1 MMLDDL
7 ELELRKLPGVRAAGF
22 DDRDDMLLVQ
32 LHVTP
37 TETTDTP
44 LPVAATRI
52 AARHSD
58 RPVAVEVIR
67 WREREQSRPV
77 APVTSIAPPAP
88 APAPEPEPATTAA
101 PETATPERATR
112 PRLLAVLSFPDTDE
126 LEVHLILEGRRTIGR
141 APATRGLPGAVDA
154 TLAAIRSLGADLTA
168 KALWAR
174 ALEAKEDST
183 LVAVALDAGDDVSL
197 YGMASGANPIDG
209 AARATLDAV
218 NRRLSHLLAS

>member
-22 DDRDDMLLVQ
+22 DNRDDLLLVQ
-32 LHVTP
+32 LHVTAGESP
-37 TETTDTP
+37 ETP

-67 WREREQSRPV
+67 WREPARV
-77 APVTSIAPPAP
+77 APVTSIAPA
-88 APAPEPEPATTAA
+88 AA
-101 PETATPERATR
+101 PVAVAVAEAAPVFEAKPTR

-126 LEVHLILEGRRTIGR
+126 LEVHLILDGRRTIGR
-141 APATRGLPGAVDA
+141 APATRGLTGAVDA
-154 TLAAIRSLGADLTA
+154 TLAAITSMGVEFSAS
-168 KALWAR
+168 ALWAR
-174 ALEAKEDST
+174 AIEASEAT
-183 LVAVALDAGDDVSL
+183 TVVAVCLDIDDMLL
-197 YGMASGANPIDG
+197 YGMAAGSSPIDG

-218 NRRLSHLLAS
+218 NRRVSLLLAS

>member
-22 DDRDDMLLVQ
+22 DSREDLLLVQ

-37 TETTDTP
+37 SELTDTP

-67 WREREQSRPV
+67 WRDREPAHGV
-77 APVTSIAPPAP
+77 TPITSIAPA
-88 APAPEPEPATTAA
+88 AEAHEPRAEVTQVEVEA
-101 PETATPERATR
+101 EPERATR

-154 TLAAIRSLGADLTA
+154 TLAAIRSLGADLTT
-168 KALWAR
+168 KTLWAR
-174 ALEAKEDST
+174 AIEAKEDST
-183 LVAVALDAGDDVSL
+183 LVAVALDAGDDVTL

-218 NRRLSHLLAS
+218 NRRLSLLLV

>member
-22 DDRDDMLLVQ
+22 DDRGDLLLVQ
-32 LHVTP
+32 LHVSP
-37 TETTDTP
+37 VETQEVP
-44 LPVAATRI
+44 IPVAATRI

-67 WREREQSRPV
+67 WRDRGERAV
-77 APVTSIAPPAP
+77 APVTSIAPPVAAP
-88 APAPEPEPATTAA
+88 APVVAVAE
-101 PETATPERATR
+101 PERATR

-126 LEVHLILEGRRTIGR
+126 LEVHLILAGRRTIGR

-154 TLAAIRSLGADLTA
+154 TLAAIRSLGADLT
-168 KALWAR
+168 LSTVWAR
-174 ALEAKEDST
+174 AIEATDEST
-183 LVAVALDAGDDVSL
+183 LVAVALDAGDDTVL
-197 YGMASGANPIDG
+197 YGLASGSSPIDG

-218 NRRLSHLLAS
+218 NRRLSLSLAA

>member
-22 DDRDDMLLVQ
+22 ENRDDLLLVQ
-32 LHVTP
+32 LHVSAAEAP
-37 TETTDTP
+37 ETP

-67 WREREQSRPV
+67 WRESH
-77 APVTSIAPPAP
+77 AAAP
-88 APAPEPEPATTAA
+88 AAPTAA
-101 PETATPERATR
+101 TPPSANPETDLVTVEAATR

-141 APATRGLPGAVDA
+141 APATRGLSGAVEA
-154 TLAAIRSLGADLTA
+154 TLAALASMGVPVEATTE
-168 KALWAR
+168 WAR
-174 ALEAKEDST
+174 AIESDENVTVVGVCLG
-183 LVAVALDAGDDVSL
+183 VDDMNL
-197 YGMASGANPIDG
+197 YGMAPGSNAIDG
-209 AARATLDAV
+209 AARATLEAL
-218 NRRLSHLLAS
+218 NRRISRILAS